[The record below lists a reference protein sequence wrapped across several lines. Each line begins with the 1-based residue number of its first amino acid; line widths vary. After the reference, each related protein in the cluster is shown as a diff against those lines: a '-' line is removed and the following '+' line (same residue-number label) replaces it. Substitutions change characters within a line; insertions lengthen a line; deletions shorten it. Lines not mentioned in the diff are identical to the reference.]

1 MKLDR
6 IEARRVSKI
15 FDRQRA
21 VYDVDLTVRSG
32 EVLALLGPNGAGKT
46 TLLGLLSSLSRP
58 TRGEVAWLCGDAP
71 LSVRSVRAQL
81 AWVAHETFTYDE
93 LTGFENLE
101 LYARLHGCHRPRS
114 EARAWLERVSLAEA
128 GSRLAG
134 TYSRGMRQ
142 RLALARALI
151 GSPRA
156 LLLDEPFSGLDG
168 PSTAHVYDLIRS
180 ALTSGSAIVLV
191 THDLSQAA
199 DLADRFRILR
209 AGQVAAAIDHALDA
223 ETLRRRMAEV
233 IETRVAS

>member
-1 MKLDR
+1 VKLDR

-21 VYDVDLTVRSG
+21 VYDVDVEVRSG

-58 TRGEVAWLCGDAP
+58 SRGDVRWLAGDRP
-71 LSVRSVRAQL
+71 LAIRDVRAQL

-101 LYARLHGCHRPRS
+101 LYARLQGLDDPRA
-114 EARAWLERVSLAEA
+114 EANAWVERVALTEA
-128 GSRLAG
+128 KDRNAR

-151 GSPRA
+151 GRPRA

-168 PSTAHVYDLIRS
+168 PSTEHVFEIIRAIKAEGTALI
-180 ALTSGSAIVLV
+180 LV
-191 THDLSQAA
+191 THDISQAA
-199 DLADRFRILR
+199 ELSDRFLILR
-209 AGQVAAAIDHALDA
+209 AGQVRARVEHPL
-223 ETLRRRMAEV
+223 ETEALRRQMADVVEV
-233 IETRVAS
+233 RVAS